1 MEKKIPLRMCSV
13 CKKMLPKKELIR
25 VVKTNENKF
34 FVDTSLKANG
44 RGAYICKNP
53 LCFEK
58 CKKTRALNRAFKEP
72 VPEEVYLEIE
82 NCFKGIKE

>member
-1 MEKKIPLRMCSV
+1 MEKKRPQRKCVGCGEMFE
-13 CKKMLPKKELIR
+13 KESLIR
-25 VVKTNENKF
+25 IVKNETGV
-34 FVDTSLKANG
+34 FVDQSKKSNG